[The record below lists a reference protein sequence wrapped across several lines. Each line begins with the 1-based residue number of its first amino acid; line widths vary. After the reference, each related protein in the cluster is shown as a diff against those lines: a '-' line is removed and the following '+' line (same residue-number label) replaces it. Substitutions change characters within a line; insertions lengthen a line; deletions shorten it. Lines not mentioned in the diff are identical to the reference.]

1 MQTRLEEVICELTYA
16 YAYIMYTY
24 VNAYICM
31 HACMSVCL
39 YAYVCMHMYAFMCGG
54 GGASAV
60 HQFAPVT
67 YTFLIQFFFYWQQIS
82 VIRLLK
88 AEGAELAQYTS
99 SRLSE
104 QEAQHLEH
112 VARLESEW
120 RAIHTRL
127 EDARREEVCKS
138 VY

>member
-1 MQTRLEEVICELTYA
+1 MLTYA
-16 YAYIMYTY
+16 DVVQHI
-24 VNAYICM
+24 
-31 HACMSVCL
+31 
-39 YAYVCMHMYAFMCGG
+39 
-54 GGASAV
+54 SAIRLLKAAAAELAQCAI
-60 HQFAPVT
+60 HQFAPVSHIHSDT
-67 YTFLIQFFFYWQQIS
+67 VFFFLQQIS

-127 EDARREEVCKS
+127 EDARRDEVCKS